1 MDNYV
6 KDLLNY
12 RFVANTIPAVSE
24 LNKPQSIST
33 KKSIAM
39 KEEINLPQEV
49 VMNKILEIRG
59 VKVMLDRDLAELYDV
74 KSITATGASKT
85 EPEKVPGAFYVPVNW
100 EKRRTTWYRKMR
112 YLQNSTWVVHYSC
125 VILTRA
131 CLLLNKFS
139 EVSFVISINYY

>member
-39 KEEINLPQEV
+39 KEEISLPQEV

-59 VKVMLDRDLAELYDV
+59 AKVMLDSDLAELYDV
-74 KSITATGASKT
+74 KSIRLREHLNET
-85 EPEKVPGAFYVPVNW
+85 
-100 EKRRTTWYRKMR
+100 RKSSR
-112 YLQNSTWVVHYSC
+112 N
-125 VILTRA
+125 IL
-131 CLLLNKFS
+131 CFN
-139 EVSFVISINYY
+139 